1 MAVPLACGRVPAG
14 AALAGAATV
23 VSGTA
28 AAASPPDGI
37 IGGSNG
43 REQRDDRRGRCRGR
57 VSGMRVLVIEDH
69 EDLAGV
75 LVRGLRRD
83 GMAVD
88 VALDG
93 GEGWFKLGASDY
105 DVVVLDRDLPVLH
118 GDELCRRLRAQG
130 AGTRVLMLTAAGGPR
145 RAAEG
150 LGLGADDY
158 LAKPFDF
165 VELIAR
171 VRALARR
178 PAAVRPPVLEA
189 AGIRLDPAARSAS
202 RFGRPLEL
210 ARKELG
216 VLEVLLAAGG
226 RVVSAEELLEKVWD
240 ENADLFTTA
249 VRTTVK
255 KLRRKLGEPDP
266 IQTLIGSG
274 YRIVR

>member
-1 MAVPLACGRVPAG
+1 
-14 AALAGAATV
+14 
-23 VSGTA
+23 
-28 AAASPPDGI
+28 
-37 IGGSNG
+37 
-43 REQRDDRRGRCRGR
+43 
-57 VSGMRVLVIEDH
+57 MRVLVIEDH
-69 EDLAGV
+69 EELAGV
-75 LVRGLRRD
+75 LARGLRRD

-93 GEGWFKLGASDY
+93 GEGWFKLGVSDY

-130 AGTRVLMLTAAGGPR
+130 A
-145 RAAEG
+145 
-150 LGLGADDY
+150 DDY

-178 PAAVRPPVLEA
+178 PAVTRPPVLQA
-189 AGIRLDPAARSAS
+189 AGIRLDPADLSAS

-210 ARKELG
+210 ARKEFG

-249 VRTTVK
+249 VRTTIK
-255 KLRRKLGEPDP
+255 KLRHKLGDPDP
-266 IQTLIGSG
+266 IETLIGSG
-274 YRIVR
+274 YRIAR

>member
-1 MAVPLACGRVPAG
+1 VARRARGRVPAG
-14 AALAGAATV
+14 VVLAGAAV

-28 AAASPPDGI
+28 AAACPLDGI
-37 IGGSNG
+37 IGGSSG
-43 REQRDDRRGRCRGR
+43 RGRRDGRRGGYRGR

-75 LVRGLRRD
+75 LARGLRRD

-93 GEGWFKLGASDY
+93 GEGWFKLGVSDY

-130 AGTRVLMLTAAGGPR
+130 AATRVLMLTAAGGPR

-189 AGIRLDPAARSAS
+189 SGIRLDPATRSAS
-202 RFGRPLEL
+202 RSGRPLEL
-210 ARKELG
+210 ARKEFG

>member
-1 MAVPLACGRVPAG
+1 
-14 AALAGAATV
+14 
-23 VSGTA
+23 
-28 AAASPPDGI
+28 
-37 IGGSNG
+37 
-43 REQRDDRRGRCRGR
+43 
-57 VSGMRVLVIEDH
+57 MRVLVIEDH

-75 LVRGLRRD
+75 LARGLRRE

-93 GEGWFKLGASDY
+93 GEGWFKLGVSEY
-105 DVVVLDRDLPVLH
+105 DVVILDRDLPVLH
-118 GDELCRRLRAQG
+118 GDELCRRLRAAG
-130 AGTRVLMLTAAGGPR
+130 AGTRVLMLTAAGGPGR
-145 RAAEG
+145 TAEG

-178 PAAVRPPVLEA
+178 PAARPPVLEA
-189 AGIRLDPAARSAS
+189 AGIRLDLATRSMS
-202 RFGRPLEL
+202 RFGRPVEL
-210 ARKELG
+210 ARKESG
-216 VLEVLLAAGG
+216 VLEVLLAAEG
-226 RVVSAEELLEKVWD
+226 RVVSSEELLEKVWD

-266 IQTLIGSG
+266 IETLIGSG
-274 YRIVR
+274 YRIPR

>member
-1 MAVPLACGRVPAG
+1 VAD
-14 AALAGAATV
+14 
-23 VSGTA
+23 
-28 AAASPPDGI
+28 DG
-37 IGGSNG
+37 
-43 REQRDDRRGRCRGR
+43 RGR

-178 PAAVRPPVLEA
+178 PAAVQSPVLEA
-189 AGIRLDPAARSAS
+189 AGIRLDPATRSAS
-202 RFGRPLEL
+202 RFGRLGGADPHD
-210 ARKELG
+210 ARAARG
-216 VLEVLLAAGG
+216 VTHERAAGSSERWSARVRVHLRAGGAG
-226 RVVSAEELLEKVWD
+226 RACAGW
-240 ENADLFTTA
+240 
-249 VRTTVK
+249 
-255 KLRRKLGEPDP
+255 
-266 IQTLIGSG
+266 
-274 YRIVR
+274 

>member
-1 MAVPLACGRVPAG
+1 
-14 AALAGAATV
+14 
-23 VSGTA
+23 
-28 AAASPPDGI
+28 
-37 IGGSNG
+37 
-43 REQRDDRRGRCRGR
+43 
-57 VSGMRVLVIEDH
+57 MRVLVIEDH
-69 EDLAGV
+69 QELAGV
-75 LVRGLRRD
+75 LARGLRRE

-93 GEGWFKLGASDY
+93 GEGWFKLGASGY

-178 PAAVRPPVLEA
+178 PSFSVSATVSARE
-189 AGIRLDPAARSAS
+189 RSAGS
-202 RFGRPLEL
+202 WP
-210 ARKELG
+210 
-216 VLEVLLAAGG
+216 
-226 RVVSAEELLEKVWD
+226 
-240 ENADLFTTA
+240 
-249 VRTTVK
+249 
-255 KLRRKLGEPDP
+255 PP
-266 IQTLIGSG
+266 GSG
-274 YRIVR
+274 PLHAGRHRPGGSS

>member
-1 MAVPLACGRVPAG
+1 VARRARGRVPAG
-14 AALAGAATV
+14 VVLAGAAV

-28 AAASPPDGI
+28 AAACPLDGI
-37 IGGSNG
+37 IGGSSG
-43 REQRDDRRGRCRGR
+43 RGRRDGRRGGYRGR

-75 LVRGLRRD
+75 LARGLRRD
-83 GMAVD
+83 GIAVD

-93 GEGWFKLGASDY
+93 GEGWFKLGVSDY

-130 AGTRVLMLTAAGGPR
+130 AATRVLMLTAAGGPR

-189 AGIRLDPAARSAS
+189 SGIRLDPATRSAS
-202 RFGRPLEL
+202 RSGRPLEL
-210 ARKELG
+210 ARKEFG

>member
-1 MAVPLACGRVPAG
+1 MIKGGGR
-14 AALAGAATV
+14 
-23 VSGTA
+23 
-28 AAASPPDGI
+28 
-37 IGGSNG
+37 
-43 REQRDDRRGRCRGR
+43 RDDRDSGGRESADDWPGGRRRR
-57 VSGMRVLVIEDH
+57 VSGMRVLV
-69 EDLAGV
+69 
-75 LVRGLRRD
+75 RGLRRE

-93 GEGWFKLGASDY
+93 GEGWFKLGVSDY

-118 GDELCRRLRAQG
+118 GDELCRRLRAAG
-130 AGTRVLMLTAAGGPR
+130 AGTRVLMLTAAAGPR

-178 PAAVRPPVLEA
+178 PAAARPPVLEA
-189 AGIRLDPAARSAS
+189 AGIRLDLATRSVS
-202 RFGRPLEL
+202 RFGRPLQL
-210 ARKELG
+210 ARKESG
-216 VLEVLLAAGG
+216 VLEVLLAAEG

-255 KLRRKLGEPDP
+255 KLRRKLNEPDP

-274 YRIVR
+274 YRIPR

>member
-1 MAVPLACGRVPAG
+1 M
-14 AALAGAATV
+14 ALARAAA

-28 AAASPPDGI
+28 AAASPLDGI

-43 REQRDDRRGRCRGR
+43 RGRRDGRRGGYRGR
-57 VSGMRVLVIEDH
+57 VSGVRVLVIEDH

-75 LVRGLRRD
+75 LARGLRRD

-189 AGIRLDPAARSAS
+189 AGIRLDPATRSAS
-202 RFGRPLEL
+202 RSGRPLEL
-210 ARKELG
+210 ARKEFG

>member
-1 MAVPLACGRVPAG
+1 
-14 AALAGAATV
+14 
-23 VSGTA
+23 
-28 AAASPPDGI
+28 
-37 IGGSNG
+37 
-43 REQRDDRRGRCRGR
+43 
-57 VSGMRVLVIEDH
+57 MRVLVIEDH

-75 LVRGLRRD
+75 LARGLRRD

-105 DVVVLDRDLPVLH
+105 DVVLLDRDLPVLH
-118 GDELCRRLRAQG
+118 GDELCRRLRARG
-130 AGTRVLMLTAAGGPR
+130 AVARVLMLTAAGGPR

-171 VRALARR
+171 IRALARR
-178 PAAVRPPVLEA
+178 PTDVRSPVLEA
-189 AGIRLDPAARSAS
+189 AGIRLDAASLSAS

-210 ARKELG
+210 ARKEFG

-274 YRIVR
+274 YRIAA

>member
-1 MAVPLACGRVPAG
+1 VARRARGRVPAG
-14 AALAGAATV
+14 VVLAGAAV

-28 AAASPPDGI
+28 AAACPLDGI
-37 IGGSNG
+37 IGGSSG
-43 REQRDDRRGRCRGR
+43 RGRRDGRRGGYRGR

-75 LVRGLRRD
+75 LARGLRRD

-93 GEGWFKLGASDY
+93 GEGWFKLGVSDY

-130 AGTRVLMLTAAGGPR
+130 AATRVLMLTAAGGPR
-145 RAAEG
+145 RAAVG

-189 AGIRLDPAARSAS
+189 SGIRLDPATRSAS
-202 RFGRPLEL
+202 RSGRPLEL
-210 ARKELG
+210 ARKEFG